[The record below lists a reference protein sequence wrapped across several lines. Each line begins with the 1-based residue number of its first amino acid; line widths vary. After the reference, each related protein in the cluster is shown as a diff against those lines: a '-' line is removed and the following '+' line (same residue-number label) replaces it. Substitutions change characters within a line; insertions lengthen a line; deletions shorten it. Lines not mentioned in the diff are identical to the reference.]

1 MLVFWIAAVIVFV
14 VAETV
19 TVQLVAV
26 WFAVSSAFALFAA
39 ILGAPVGLQI
49 LVFAVCSL
57 ILLAA
62 TRPLARRLARRTIP
76 TNADR
81 AIGATALVTKAIGAD
96 SVGQVTIN
104 GQVWSALSVG
114 GAVPAGAKVLV
125 HAIEGVKL
133 IVEEMP
139 VAAKI

>member
-1 MLVFWIAAVIVFV
+1 MLIFWIAAVAVFV
-14 VAETV
+14 VAEAM
-19 TVQLVAV
+19 TVQLVSI
-26 WFAVSSAFALFAA
+26 WFALSSAFALLAA
-39 ILGAPVGLQI
+39 LLGAPVGLQI
-49 LVFAVCSL
+49 AAFVVCAA

-62 TRPLARRLARRTIP
+62 TRPLARRLKRRAIP

-81 AIGATALVTKAIGAD
+81 AIGATALVTKAIGPD
-96 SVGQVTIN
+96 SVGQVTLN

-114 GAVPAGAKVLV
+114 GAVPVGAKALVL
-125 HAIEGVKL
+125 AIEGVKL